1 MDRRSFLGG
10 VGAVASSAFLSRR
23 ALAGTTALAGAR
35 SSSPILEPSTLTPFV
50 DPLPLPPLA
59 RRSGLRPSPEDR
71 SRMVPF
77 YRMAMKTW
85 HVRVHRELPP
95 TMVWGFE
102 NSSLGSF
109 PGPTIEA
116 RSGEPVMVEW
126 ANELPQK
133 HFLPIDHH
141 LHGAGKDVPDVRSV
155 IHLHG
160 GRTPPAYDGYPEDWY
175 VPGKS
180 ATYYYPNGQNATTLF
195 YHDHAMGIN
204 RLNVYAGLEGLYI
217 LRDAEE
223 EALNLPKGKYEVPLV
238 LCDRFLHRDGSLEYP
253 VSGIPNEPW
262 VPEVFGNAILVNGKL
277 LPYLDVEPRKYRF
290 RILNGSNARF
300 YQLSIALGDRSL
312 SMHGISSDQGLLSV
326 PVEIQS
332 LEIAPAERYD
342 VVVDFSRFRGKR
354 LLLKS
359 HSFEI
364 MQIRV
369 ASSGSE
375 DQSSLPQKLR
385 PVERI
390 EERSAV
396 RTRRLTLDEYLSMA
410 DQSVGMLLNQTRWGA
425 PITEKPTLGTTEIWE
440 FLNSTEDSHPIHL
453 HLVRFQI
460 LDRRPFDASVYL
472 ATGEVDFIGDR
483 IQPAAIEMG
492 WKDTARAGSGML
504 TRIIVPFLG
513 YHGRYV
519 WHCHI
524 LEHEDNEMMRPYE
537 VLPEG
542 RKQAGG
548 TQ

>member
-1 MDRRSFLGG
+1 MDRRRFLGTLGTLASG
-10 VGAVASSAFLSRR
+10 VLLDRKGLAATAAPAMPRSAS
-23 ALAGTTALAGAR
+23 
-35 SSSPILEPSTLTPFV
+35 PSLDPATLTPFL
-50 DPLPLPPLA
+50 DPLPLPPVA
-59 RRSGLRPSPEDR
+59 QSAGVRTDPTNS
-71 SRMVPF
+71 SRKVPF
-77 YRMAMKTW
+77 YRLTMKAC
-85 HVRVHRELPP
+85 HVQVHRELPP
-95 TMVWGFE
+95 TMFWGFE
-102 NSSLGSF
+102 NSGRVAF

-116 RSGEPVMVEW
+116 RSNQPIMVEW
-126 ANELPQK
+126 VNDLPGE
-133 HFLPIDHH
+133 HFLPIDHR

-160 GRTPPAYDGYPEDWY
+160 GRTPPESDGFPDDWY

-180 ATYYYPNGQNATTLF
+180 ATYYYPNGQDATTLF

-204 RLNVYAGLEGLYI
+204 RLNVYAGLEGFYL
-217 LRDAEE
+217 LRDVEE
-223 EALNLPKGKYEVPLV
+223 EGLNLPQGKYEIPLI

-253 VSGIPNEPW
+253 VSGIPNQPW
-262 VPEVFGNAILVNGKL
+262 VPELFGNAILANGRL

-300 YQLSIALGDRSL
+300 YQLSLAEGDSSL
-312 SMHGISSDQGLLSV
+312 PMHGISSDQGLLPA
-326 PVEIQS
+326 PVEIEN
-332 LEIAPAERYD
+332 LELAPAERSD
-342 VVVDFSRFRGKR
+342 VVVDFSRSRGKR

-359 HSFEI
+359 QSFDI

-369 ASSGSE
+369 AQSGSS
-375 DQSSLPQKLR
+375 DTSALPARLR

-390 EERSAV
+390 PERSAV

-410 DQSVGMLLNQTRWGA
+410 DQSVGMLLNQTRWSA
-425 PITEKPTLGTTEIWE
+425 PITEKPKLGTTEIWE

-453 HLVRFQI
+453 HLVRFQV
-460 LDRRPFDASVYL
+460 LDRQPFDSSVYL

-483 IQPAAIEMG
+483 VAPSPMEMG
-492 WKDTARAGSGML
+492 WKDTVRAGSGML

-537 VLPEG
+537 VLP
-542 RKQAGG
+542 RSS
-548 TQ
+548 